1 MGGVGGMMLTSTEV
15 LFKFGLILFAVSA
28 GLVLFNHLALISF
41 VIGAM
46 IVLTI
51 VMRQSGIN

>member
-1 MGGVGGMMLTSTEV
+1 MTTLTSTEV

-28 GLVLFNHLALISF
+28 GIVLFNHIALISCM
-41 VIGAM
+41 VGAM

-51 VMRQSGIN
+51 VIRQAGIR

>member
-1 MGGVGGMMLTSTEV
+1 MMLTSTEV